1 MTYSDPLVE
10 LDETLRQA
18 GDSGHQLR
26 LYLLRHF
33 SELLRQLACNLD
45 AGNLEAG
52 APEEST
58 VESSTDAAE
67 QVPAP
72 SVLSLSEYGDEATL
86 HKVRMEALEVF
97 DTRRFDG
104 EEYVTLWVD
113 VCQLW
118 GRPFLLCMAA
128 TLDGDRHV
136 LGFVESSTQELA
148 SVRGFFQ
155 GLLDRGLSLDRGL
168 LCITPGTARLCRVLT
183 ECFGQQIRL
192 QHCQMHKRARVI
204 SYLAVPEQRLIQGAM
219 TRAFAIPDLA
229 LARASLLQIHV
240 QLQKCNRSAAQ
251 WLLRDLD
258 LSLTLHH
265 SGVYDRLSRSLR
277 STRCIVHVVQ
287 QLNRRL
293 RGVRHWLA
301 PTSRRAQFA
310 LLLLETEMRMR
321 RLAHASYLSIMRAA
335 LFAEDSDQT

>member
-1 MTYSDPLVE
+1 MLQNTGLQSVPDQPEWCPRSTGMVSQI
-10 LDETLRQA
+10 DRNGVPDQ
-18 GDSGHQLR
+18 
-26 LYLLRHF
+26 
-33 SELLRQLACNLD
+33 SE
-45 AGNLEAG
+45 
-52 APEEST
+52 
-58 VESSTDAAE
+58 
-67 QVPAP
+67 
-72 SVLSLSEYGDEATL
+72 SVSQIDRNMHSLSEYGDEAAL
-86 HKVRMEALEVF
+86 QKVRMEALEVF

-128 TLDGDRHV
+128 TLDGYRHV
-136 LGFVESSTQELA
+136 LGFVESSTQDLA
-148 SVRGFFQ
+148 SVRGLFQ
-155 GLLDRGLSLDRGL
+155 GLLDRGLSLDQGL
-168 LCITPGTARLCRVLT
+168 LCITPGTASLCRVLT

-229 LARASLLQIHV
+229 LARASLLQIHA
-240 QLQKCNRSAAQ
+240 QLQQCNRSAAQ

-277 STRCIVHVVQ
+277 STRCIVRVVQ

-301 PTSRRAQFA
+301 PASRRAQFA

-321 RLAHASYLSIMRAA
+321 RLAHASYLSIMWDA
-335 LFAEDSDQT
+335 LFAEGPDQT